1 MVFFTGLLV
10 QQLNNPTVIIITDR
24 NDLDGQLFE
33 TFANCSQLLRQIP
46 TQIDSRSRLVK
57 ELKDRKSGG
66 IFFATIQ
73 KFLPEDGSLRFDE
86 LSNRRNIIVIADEAH
101 RTQYG
106 FDAKIR
112 IIKDEDG
119 NEIDAE
125 TTYGFAKHMHD
136 ALPNATF
143 IGFTGTPVG
152 STDKN
157 TKAVFGE
164 YVDIYDIERAVR
176 DGATVPIY
184 YENRFVKLKL
194 DQLLIN
200 DLDDKLTQAAEGKPE
215 YIVNQAIEKA
225 TRQEA
230 IVGNDDRLAIIARDI
245 VTHFEDR
252 EKVFSGKALV
262 VAMSRTVAVKLY
274 NQIIA
279 VRPDWHSE
287 KEEDGQIKVI
297 MTGSSSDDD
306 FLRPHIR
313 NKEKA

>member
-1 MVFFTGLLV
+1 M
-10 QQLNNPTVIIITDR
+10 
-24 NDLDGQLFE
+24 
-33 TFANCSQLLRQIP
+33 
-46 TQIDSRSRLVK
+46 
-57 ELKDRKSGG
+57 
-66 IFFATIQ
+66 
-73 KFLPEDGSLRFDE
+73 RFDE
-86 LSNRRNIIVIADEAH
+86 LSDRRNIIVIADEAH

-112 IIKDEDG
+112 IIKDGDG

-143 IGFTGTPVG
+143 IGFTGTPVE

-194 DQLLIN
+194 DQLVMN
-200 DLDDKLTQAAEGKPE
+200 DLDEKLNQAAEGKPE

-230 IVGNDDRLAIIARDI
+230 IIGKDNRLAIIATDIAAASEQISDGVSGIIVPPRDQVALAAAISQLYFNPEMKESMGKEGAKI
-245 VTHFEDR
+245 VRRKYQVKEMV
-252 EKVFSGKALV
+252 EKDLEV
-262 VAMSRTVAVKLY
+262 
-274 NQIIA
+274 
-279 VRPDWHSE
+279 
-287 KEEDGQIKVI
+287 
-297 MTGSSSDDD
+297 
-306 FLRPHIR
+306 LRSVL
-313 NKEKA
+313 